1 MVSLIFA
8 AYMEVMD
15 TLIKQATVLD
25 AASPWHQQTVDILIK
40 NGQYADIAPHLE
52 VTDVRVIDEAGAFIS
67 AGFTDVFAHFC
78 DPGLEHKETLETG
91 AAAAKSGGYTRVMV
105 IPNTMPELHSKSQ
118 VEYIVQKS
126 SHLPVQVIPIGAL
139 TRHCEGK
146 ELAEMYDMYQ
156 SGAVAFSDGLKPVQ
170 NSQVML
176 KALQYVKA
184 FDGVVIQVP
193 DDTQLSRTG
202 LMHEGLVSTRLG
214 LPGKPAIA
222 ETLLLARDIELL
234 RYTGSRLHVTGIST
248 AASVELIRRAKNDG
262 LNITCSVTPYHLWFT
277 DEDIASYDTNLKVNP
292 PLRLSSDRQALREA
306 LLDGTIDCVAS
317 HHQPHEWDSKVCEF
331 EYAQYGMEGLETCFA
346 AVNALFEGIDPAL
359 LAAWFSYRPAALF
372 GLGYS
377 SIQKNNRANATL
389 FHTGRR
395 HIPTLGTLQSASS
408 NNAFLEKAL
417 KGVIFETF
425 CY

>member
-1 MVSLIFA
+1 
-8 AYMEVMD
+8 MEVMD
-15 TLIKQATVLD
+15 TLIRQATVLD
-25 AASPWHQQTVDILIK
+25 AASPWHQQTVDILVK
-40 NGQYADIAPHLE
+40 NGIYADIAPHLE
-52 VTDVRVIDEAGAFIS
+52 AVEAREIDAAGACIS

-78 DPGLEHKETLETG
+78 DPGMEHKETLETG
-91 AAAAKSGGYTRVMV
+91 AAAAKAGGYTRVMV
-105 IPNTMPELHSKSQ
+105 VPNTKPELYSKSQ
-118 VEYIVQKS
+118 VEYVVQKS
-126 SHLPVQVIPIGAL
+126 SRLPVKVKPIGAL

-146 ELAEMYDMYQ
+146 ELAEMYDMHQ

-202 LMHEGLVSTRLG
+202 LMHEGLTSTRLG
-214 LPGKPAIA
+214 LPGKPALA

-248 AASVELIRRAKNDG
+248 ATSAELIRRAKNDG

-277 DEDIASYDTNLKVNP
+277 DEDLTTYDTNLKVNP
-292 PLRLSSDRQALREA
+292 PLRLLSDRDALREA

-346 AVNALFEGIDPAL
+346 AVNTLFEGADIAQ
-359 LAAWFSYRPAALF
+359 LADWFSYNPAKIF

-389 FHTGRR
+389 FHTLRQNL
-395 HIPTLGTLQSASS
+395 PAVATLRSASS
-408 NNAFLEKAL
+408 NNAFLGKAL